1 MLRNKMRII
10 SILCAASMLIGCE
23 GETNAVLNNI
33 SETHSETRSETS
45 AEISK
50 AADNGEELYIPKNK
64 LGEGIIDE
72 ILGEYVSDIEEASV
86 MSDQNAEKLEEAF
99 RNIRI
104 NNSRFALP
112 MMIAA
117 VPQGFS
123 VKIDY
128 DSKSDEVAK
137 DFCLYS
143 GELYMGDEMCA
154 KAAVMMKNG
163 AEEKYGI
170 LIGLT
175 AVISD
180 MCKWSFGDIEFSN
193 DIEKIIGCFGEPSA
207 YISLND
213 RGSATGTSYV
223 TKNGS
228 IIIFVNEVNGFICV
242 TLDTDDAVK
251 NMLLAEYVPYDDFDG
266 IPEIPKLTGE
276 AREIDWNMIFNGDC
290 VVIGNEK
297 ASALMRIGDL
307 GEDITLFDYSEDMEY
322 SENSDYF
329 YDSYILMYKGR
340 EIGMVSALRKK
351 DEKRENAVI
360 CTWMFTK
367 YPEYRF
373 PEAVLGIPFSQELD
387 EILDIYIP
395 DEIKEGL
402 LSRYYGIAEK
412 DGETYMCTLVL
423 MSSTVIFTV
432 IPVSVNPDGY
442 DSFLERMNAQ

>member
-10 SILCAASMLIGCE
+10 SILCAAAMLIGCKV
-23 GETNAVLNNI
+23 GNNAALNNL

-45 AEISK
+45 VEISK

-64 LGEGIIDE
+64 LGDGIIDG
-72 ILGEYVSDIEEASV
+72 ILGEYISDIAETSV

-154 KAAVMMKNG
+154 TVAVMMKNG

-175 AVISD
+175 AVISG
-180 MCKWSFGDIEFSN
+180 MCKWSFGDIEYSN
-193 DIEKIIGCFGEPSA
+193 DIEKIIECFGEPSA
-207 YISLND
+207 YANLND
-213 RGSATGTSYV
+213 ITGGVSYV
-223 TKNGS
+223 TENGS
-228 IIIFVNEVNGFICV
+228 MIIFISELNGFICI
-242 TLDTDDAVK
+242 TLDTDDAIE
-251 NMLLAEYVPYDDFDG
+251 NTLLAEYVPYDDFDG

-276 AREIDWNMIFNGDC
+276 ARKIDWNMIFDEDC
-290 VVIGNEK
+290 VTIGNEK
-297 ASALMRIGDL
+297 YPTPMRIGDL
-307 GEDITLFDYSEDMEY
+307 GEDITLFDYGIDEEY

-329 YDSYILMYKGR
+329 SDSYILMYKGR

-360 CTWMFTK
+360 STWMFTE

-423 MSSTVIFTV
+423 MSSTVMLV
-432 IPVSVNPDGY
+432 ISPVSANPDKY
-442 DSFLERMNAQ
+442 ESFLERMNAQ